1 MSASS
6 IIITTTADT
15 AKNEL
20 KQAEELSKFS
30 PEKAEEIYKNILSR
44 TTSNDNDNLV
54 RDQEQALVKLGELYR
69 DHRKPSELS
78 TLIRSSRAFMSSIA
92 RAKTAK
98 IGNSFFIP
106 DTLPLQIEICKETIE
121 WSVKEKRIFLK
132 QSLETRLVS
141 LYVSKLLS
149 PYLDNKMYHD
159 ALNLINPFLKELK
172 RLDDK
177 MVLIEVQLLES
188 RVCHA
193 LRNIAKSRAALTS
206 ARTSANAIYCPPL
219 LQAALD
225 MQSGIL
231 HAEDKD
237 YKTA

>member
-98 IGNSFFIP
+98 I
-106 DTLPLQIEICKETIE
+106 ETIE

>member
-44 TTSNDNDNLV
+44 TTSDDNDNLV

-98 IGNSFFIP
+98 I
-106 DTLPLQIEICKETIE
+106 ETIE

-141 LYVSKLLS
+141 L
-149 PYLDNKMYHD
+149 YLDNKMYHD